1 MGSTGGANITVD
13 GLVFGYD
20 TGYPL
25 VSGSSD
31 TYKFNKGEPTTNLVP
46 DNDTKDF
53 EGGGDGSWNYQTV
66 AGSGS
71 ISTENP
77 KTGTYSAK
85 LTRIGSGGEV
95 NYWWNAGPG
104 LSLTPG
110 YTYTFSMD
118 VWCDKPGM
126 ARLFSYLAGTNGSS
140 DYHPGDSNWHRLSMQ
155 FIPAE
160 STSAA
165 QLRFGISTSNSNY
178 PVTAYFDNTQ
188 VELKSHPTPFTPG
201 TRSVSGSL
209 IDLTRTFDINLS
221 NVSFDSN
228 AQMTFDGTD
237 DHARVDTN
245 NTLGTFS
252 DWSVD
257 AWIRYETDESTNW
270 MIIVD
275 QAKYSKYY
283 KNIMVWLHN
292 SSNAKKIAMY
302 DGSWQYSN
310 STIPPDTWTH
320 IAATTEGQVAK
331 MYINGE
337 LDATRTYSWNLTDN
351 VTNFLGIGGTS
362 NNPSYRMN
370 GNIAVV
376 KIYNKTLSDSE
387 VLQNYNATKP
397 RFSL

>member
-1 MGSTGGANITVD
+1 MATTGGANIVVD

-25 VSGSSD
+25 VSGSSE
-31 TYKFNKGEPTTNLVP
+31 TYKFNRGEPTTNLVP

-53 EGGGDGSWNYQTV
+53 EGGGDGSWSYQTV

-85 LTRIGSGGEV
+85 LTRAGSGGEV

-110 YTYTFSMD
+110 STYTFSMD

-126 ARLFSYLAGTNGSS
+126 AKLFSFLAGTNGSS

-155 FIPAE
+155 FVPAE

-165 QLRFGISTSNSNY
+165 QIRFGILTSNSNY

-188 VELKSHPTPFTPG
+188 VELKSHATPFTTG
-201 TRSVSGSL
+201 TRTVSGSL
-209 IDLTRTFDINLS
+209 IDLTRTNDIDLS

-237 DHARVDTN
+237 DILNTGLFSGRNPSTSPFTVEAILKSDTTSGN
-245 NTLGTFS
+245 RM
-252 DWSVD
+252 W
-257 AWIRYETDESTNW
+257 
-270 MIIVD
+270 
-275 QAKYSKYY
+275 
-283 KNIMVWLHN
+283 
-292 SSNAKKIAMY
+292 
-302 DGSWQYSN
+302 
-310 STIPPDTWTH
+310 
-320 IAATTEGQVAK
+320 
-331 MYINGE
+331 
-337 LDATRTYSWNLTDN
+337 LDATSNGSSQRFYSALDDGGNTPLGIQGSPWSDPIPNT
-351 VTNFLGIGGTS
+351 TNFIHQTIVMDGSTARSYRNGVATYTKSYTSYTLTGPLNIGGRSGYKWIGTI
-362 NNPSYRMN
+362 P
-370 GNIAVV
+370 IV
-376 KIYNKTLSDSE
+376 KVYNRALSASE
-387 VLQNYNATKP
+387 VKQNYNALKE

>member
-1 MGSTGGANITVD
+1 
-13 GLVFGYD
+13 
-20 TGYPL
+20 
-25 VSGSSD
+25 
-31 TYKFNKGEPTTNLVP
+31 
-46 DNDTKDF
+46 
-53 EGGGDGSWNYQTV
+53 
-66 AGSGS
+66 
-71 ISTENP
+71 
-77 KTGTYSAK
+77 
-85 LTRIGSGGEV
+85 
-95 NYWWNAGPG
+95 
-104 LSLTPG
+104 
-110 YTYTFSMD
+110 
-118 VWCDKPGM
+118 
-126 ARLFSYLAGTNGSS
+126 
-140 DYHPGDSNWHRLSMQ
+140 MQ
-155 FIPAE
+155 FVPAE

-165 QLRFGISTSNSNY
+165 QIRFGILTSNSNY
-178 PVTAYFDNTQ
+178 PVTAHFDNTQ
-188 VELKSHPTPFTPG
+188 VELKSHATPFTTG
-201 TRSVSGSL
+201 TRTVSGSL

-237 DHARVDTN
+237 DHVRVETKDI
-245 NTLGTFS
+245 LGTFS

-257 AWIRYETDESTNW
+257 AWIKYETDVSTNW

-283 KNIMVWLHN
+283 KNIMVWLNN
-292 SSNAKKIAMY
+292 STDAKKIAMY

-331 MYINGE
+331 MYINGK

-370 GNIAVV
+370 GNIATV
-376 KIYNKTLSDSE
+376 KIYNQVLTASE
-387 VLQNYNATKP
+387 IKQNYNAVKE

>member
-1 MGSTGGANITVD
+1 MATTGGANIAVD

-20 TGYPL
+20 TGYPF

-31 TYKFNKGEPTTNLVP
+31 TYKFNRGEPTVNIRASSGL
-46 DNDTKDF
+46 
-53 EGGGDGSWNYQTV
+53 DGSYSDSGRTIDNSGTLI
-66 AGSGS
+66 APDGSTGWSS
-71 ISTENP
+71 IS
-77 KTGTYSAK
+77 S
-85 LTRIGSGGEV
+85 
-95 NYWWNAGPG
+95 PG
-104 LSLTPG
+104 
-110 YTYTFSMD
+110 
-118 VWCDKPGM
+118 
-126 ARLFSYLAGTNGSS
+126 
-140 DYHPGDSNWHRLSMQ
+140 
-155 FIPAE
+155 
-160 STSAA
+160 
-165 QLRFGISTSNSNY
+165 SNSNY
-178 PVTAYFDNTQ
+178 RIAKFTYNSLTGGTTYTFTLELYNPGPNSLEIFVDGNNGYPGTTIPLGYSRWSYTITPDTNKTQAIFFGAENKQANATYSPERLIYFKNYL
-188 VELKSHPTPFTPG
+188 VEQKSHPTPFTTG

-228 AQMTFDGTD
+228 AQMIFDGTD

-245 NTLGTFS
+245 NILGTFS

-283 KNIMVWLHN
+283 KNIMVWLNN
-292 SSNAKKIAMY
+292 STNAKKIAMY

-331 MYINGE
+331 MYINGK

-362 NNPSYRMN
+362 NNPTYRMN

-387 VLQNYNATKP
+387 VQQNYNVIKE